1 MKRSVLLFALA
12 SLIAGQAF
20 ARYVVVLKDGAR
32 YNAKAKWTVVNGKAI
47 VNLENGQSIQLDP
60 SLIDVPKSEQ
70 ATKLGYN
77 ATVIDLNPNLPQ
89 NQSSGSQQPSL
100 GDTIKLRPRANN
112 ARQPAAKAAAPAAA
126 PTPTPAVSGAM
137 PQRVIDTFER
147 AYDELRIFE
156 RKIEPTGPSSLRATL
171 TVDTEERVFQAISA
185 TSFLIMKNAGVQ
197 GTQIDVVELFMKTT
211 IGGSSG
217 RFHMTRADAEAID
230 KAQGPTRQAMLQDY
244 YVRKVIY

>member
-12 SLIAGQAF
+12 FLIAGQAF
-20 ARYVVVLKDGAR
+20 ARYIVVLKDGTR
-32 YNAKAKWTVVNGKAI
+32 YLAKAKWTVVNGKAI
-47 VNLENGQSIQLDP
+47 VNLENGQSVQLDP
-60 SLIDVPKSEQ
+60 ALIDAPKSEQ

-77 ATVIDLNPNLPQ
+77 GTVIDLNPNMPQ
-89 NQSSGSQQPSL
+89 AQSSTQQQPSL
-100 GDTIKLRPRANN
+100 GDTIRLRPRVNGK
-112 ARQPAAKAAAPAAA
+112 QPAPKPVA
-126 PTPTPAVSGAM
+126 PTPAPAPAVSGAM

-156 RKIEPTGPSSLRATL
+156 RKIEPTGPGSLRATL

-185 TSFLIMKNAGVQ
+185 TSFLIMKNAGVP
-197 GTQIDVVELFMKTT
+197 GTQIEVVELFMKTT

-244 YVRKVIY
+244 YIRKVIY